1 MKYYWLLFEI
11 LEICLSDVS
20 HLDAIALG
28 EMSLDPAKLV
38 DGIPDPPYNYA
49 QKQGEDDPYENTHP
63 QAGALY
69 GLPGVRAGLFPGI
82 L

>member
-28 EMSLDPAKLV
+28 EKFTLTSGA
-38 DGIPDPPYNYA
+38 NY
-49 QKQGEDDPYENTHP
+49 
-63 QAGALY
+63 
-69 GLPGVRAGLFPGI
+69 I
-82 L
+82 